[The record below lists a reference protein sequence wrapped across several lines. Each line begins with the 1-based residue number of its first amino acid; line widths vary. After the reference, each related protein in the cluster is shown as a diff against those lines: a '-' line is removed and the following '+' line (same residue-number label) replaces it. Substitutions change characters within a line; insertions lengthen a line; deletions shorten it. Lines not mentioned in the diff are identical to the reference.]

1 MIQGCPTPEGG
12 GSGAN
17 WKALLS
23 LPPYEKKLFD
33 VSNLQHKEI
42 VMKEKFF
49 EFVKAHPIPVIML
62 IAVGLIILGSVLTKF
77 SFGI

>member
-1 MIQGCPTPEGG
+1 
-12 GSGAN
+12 
-17 WKALLS
+17 
-23 LPPYEKKLFD
+23 
-33 VSNLQHKEI
+33 
-42 VMKEKFF
+42 MKEKFF